1 MRGAREP
8 LRCRGDGDGKE
19 ATWESMGRGDEG
31 VHAGV
36 VSRERNFG
44 RGRKRL
50 EVSGNV
56 ETGDAENV
64 FICVEASGRSRTEVG
79 GVGWIASTGSES
91 YG

>member
-44 RGRKRL
+44 RGRKHQN
-50 EVSGNV
+50 SG
-56 ETGDAENV
+56 
-64 FICVEASGRSRTEVG
+64 
-79 GVGWIASTGSES
+79 
-91 YG
+91 